1 MSLPKSYLTGIKRLP
16 EIFEA
21 IQTAQAPETFSTR
34 FLEQLGFKS
43 KGDRLIIGVLK
54 DLGFLDEKGVPRDR
68 YYKFLDQNH
77 SGAVLAEGIK
87 EAWSD
92 LFAINI
98 NAHQLSKNDFAGKLR
113 TLSQGQLS
121 DRVIDCHYMTFS
133 ALCKNADFT
142 SHPSPQVTPSKP
154 QTPEIK
160 KSKEPEIKIP
170 PAADA
175 AAKIGGLV
183 YNIQIVL
190 PESRDPAV
198 YDALFRSLKE
208 HLI

>member
-1 MSLPKSYLTGIKRLP
+1 MSLPKSYLTSVKRLP
-16 EIFEA
+16 EILEA
-21 IQTAQAPETFSTR
+21 IQTAQAPETFTTR
-34 FLEQLGFKS
+34 FLEHLGFKS

-54 DLGFLDEKGVPRDR
+54 DLGFIEESGTPKKR
-68 YYKFLDQNH
+68 YYEFLDQSH

-98 NAHQLSKNDFAGKLR
+98 NAHQLSKADFVGKLK

-121 DRVIDCHYMTFS
+121 DRVLDSHYMTFS
-133 ALCKNADFT
+133 ALVKNADFT
-142 SHPSPQVTPSKP
+142 SHTTKQKP
-154 QTPEIK
+154 AEPKLAKEIHEEK
-160 KSKEPEIKIP
+160 GKGEIPKEVS
-170 PAADA
+170 
-175 AAKIGGLV
+175 AKIGGLV
-183 YNIQIVL
+183 YNIQIVM

-208 HLI
+208 HLL